1 MMIENCLRVALFLAV
16 IGWSGGR
23 ESLAQPATKAQA
35 TKPPVVKLKLPELP
49 EAKDPATK
57 RPGAKASEV
66 SDTVKQTP
74 ASAKEAPAGGAARE
88 ADEAAI
94 RATVEKFVE
103 AYNLQDADAVA
114 ELFLPKAQILDADD
128 NAVEGRENI
137 ATLFAEVFQEHPET
151 GIEIEIDSIRFIGPN
166 LALETGVSV
175 TVPPEGGIPEA
186 GRYSCLHIRQDGK
199 WSMGLVRDIPAE
211 PTHRDQLEALAWL
224 VGDWVDESRDG
235 RVKTSCRWTEDGSFL
250 LQEVTVTPVAG
261 EVTTLSQRIGWD
273 PLGKRFKSWV
283 FDSAGGYGEGNWTPT
298 ETGWLIKFTGVSS
311 DGSIASATN
320 HIEPIGL
327 DRYVFESADRVLG
340 NMLMNA
346 TQVIVVRQP
355 PQPDVSQPEEDA
367 SQPEGQAQPADAAP
381 PAATKPSTP

>member
-1 MMIENCLRVALFLAV
+1 MMMGNCLRVALFLAV

-35 TKPPVVKLKLPELP
+35 TKPPVVKLPEVD
-49 EAKDPATK
+49 APATK
-57 RPGAKASEV
+57 PPVAKASELK
-66 SDTVKQTP
+66 DTAKKTP
-74 ASAKEAPAGGAARE
+74 ATAEEAPAEGAARE

-94 RATVEKFVE
+94 RASVEKFVE
-103 AYNLQDADAVA
+103 AYNLQDASAVA

-137 ATLFAEVFQEHPET
+137 AALFAAVFEEHPET

-166 LALETGVSV
+166 LALETGASV

-235 RVKTSCRWTEDGSFL
+235 RVKTACRWTEDGSFL
-250 LQEVTVTPVAG
+250 LQEVTVTPVVG
-261 EVTTLSQRIGWD
+261 EATTLSQRIGWD
-273 PLGKRFKSWV
+273 PLGNRFKSWV

-298 ETGWLIKFTGVSS
+298 DTGWLIKFTGVSS

-340 NMLMNA
+340 NLLLNA
-346 TQVIVVRQP
+346 TQVTVVRQP
-355 PQPDVSQPEEDA
+355 PQPDVSQAEENV
-367 SQPEGQAQPADAAP
+367 SQAEEQAQPTDAAAP
-381 PAATKPSTP
+381 KATQRSTP

>member
-1 MMIENCLRVALFLAV
+1 MMTSNCLRVALVLVA

-35 TKPPVVKLKLPELP
+35 TKPPVTRAPVTNGPIVQ
-49 EAKDPATK
+49 A
-57 RPGAKASEV
+57 
-66 SDTVKQTP
+66 Q
-74 ASAKEAPAGGAARE
+74 APAEGAARE

-94 RATVEKFVE
+94 RASVEKFVE
-103 AYNLQDADAVA
+103 AYNRQDAQAVA
-114 ELFLPKAQILDADD
+114 DLFLPKAQILDADD

-137 ATLFAEVFQEHPET
+137 AALFAEVFAENPET

-166 LALETGVSV
+166 LALETGATV

-199 WSMGLVRDIPAE
+199 WLMGLVRDIPAE

-235 RVKTSCRWTEDGSFL
+235 RVRTSCRWTEDGSFL
-250 LQEVTVTPVAG
+250 LQEVTVTPVNG
-261 EVTTLSQRIGWD
+261 EATTLSQRIGWD

-283 FDSAGGYGEGNWTPT
+283 FDSSGGYGEGNWTPT
-298 ETGWLIKFTGVSS
+298 DTGWLIKFSGVNS

-327 DRYVFESADRVLG
+327 DRYVFESVDRVLG
-340 NMLMNA
+340 NVLLDA
-346 TQVIVVRQP
+346 TQVTVVRQP
-355 PQPDVSQPEEDA
+355 PQPEVSQPAE
-367 SQPEGQAQPADAAP
+367 
-381 PAATKPSTP
+381 

>member
-1 MMIENCLRVALFLAV
+1 MMMGNCLRVALFLAV

-35 TKPPVVKLKLPELP
+35 TKPPVVKLPEVD
-49 EAKDPATK
+49 APATK
-57 RPGAKASEV
+57 LPVAKASELK
-66 SDTVKQTP
+66 DTAKKTP
-74 ASAKEAPAGGAARE
+74 ATAEEAPAEGAARE

-94 RATVEKFVE
+94 RASVEKFVE
-103 AYNLQDADAVA
+103 AYNLQDASAVA

-137 ATLFAEVFQEHPET
+137 AALFAAVFEEHPET

-166 LALETGVSV
+166 LALETGASV

-235 RVKTSCRWTEDGSFL
+235 RVKTACRWTEDGSFL
-250 LQEVTVTPVAG
+250 LQEVTVTPVVG
-261 EVTTLSQRIGWD
+261 EATTLSQRIGWD
-273 PLGKRFKSWV
+273 PLGNRFKSWV

-298 ETGWLIKFTGVSS
+298 DTGWLIKFTGVSS

-340 NMLMNA
+340 NLLLNA
-346 TQVIVVRQP
+346 TQVTVVRQP
-355 PQPDVSQPEEDA
+355 PQPDVSQAEENV
-367 SQPEGQAQPADAAP
+367 SQAEEQAQPTDAAAP
-381 PAATKPSTP
+381 KATQRSTP

>member
-1 MMIENCLRVALFLAV
+1 MMMGNCLRVALFLAV

-35 TKPPVVKLKLPELP
+35 TKPPVVKLPEVD
-49 EAKDPATK
+49 APATK
-57 RPGAKASEV
+57 PPVTKASEV
-66 SDTVKQTP
+66 KDTVKKSP
-74 ASAKEAPAGGAARE
+74 ASAEEAPADGAARE

-94 RATVEKFVE
+94 RASVEKFVE
-103 AYNLQDADAVA
+103 AYNLQDASAVA

-137 ATLFAEVFQEHPET
+137 AALFAEVFEEHPET
-151 GIEIEIDSIRFIGPN
+151 GIEIAIESIRFIGPN
-166 LALETGVSV
+166 LALETGASV

-250 LQEVTVTPVAG
+250 LQEVTVTPVVG
-261 EVTTLSQRIGWD
+261 EATTLSQRIGWD

-283 FDSAGGYGEGNWTPT
+283 FDSTGGYGEGNWTPT

-355 PQPDVSQPEEDA
+355 PQPDVSQAEE
-367 SQPEGQAQPADAAP
+367 QAQPADAAAP
-381 PAATKPSTP
+381 KATKRSTP

>member
-1 MMIENCLRVALFLAV
+1 MMMGNCLRVALFLAV

-35 TKPPVVKLKLPELP
+35 TKPPVVKLPEVD
-49 EAKDPATK
+49 APATK
-57 RPGAKASEV
+57 PPVTKASEV
-66 SDTVKQTP
+66 KDTAKKVP
-74 ASAKEAPAGGAARE
+74 ASAEEAPAEGAARE

-94 RATVEKFVE
+94 RASVEKFVE
-103 AYNLQDADAVA
+103 AYNLQDANAVA

-137 ATLFAEVFQEHPET
+137 AALFAEVFEEHPET

-166 LALETGVSV
+166 LALETGASV

-186 GRYSCLHIRQDGK
+186 GRYSCLHVRQDGK

-250 LQEVTVTPVAG
+250 LQEVTVTPVVG
-261 EVTTLSQRIGWD
+261 EATTLSQRIGWD
-273 PLGKRFKSWV
+273 PLGNRFKSWV

-355 PQPDVSQPEEDA
+355 PQPDVSQAEEDV
-367 SQPEGQAQPADAAP
+367 SQPKEQAQPADAAAP
-381 PAATKPSTP
+381 KATKRSTP